1 MSTSSRGTGRA
12 NATQAPYGPAEARN
26 RRHGAMIREDYL
38 RLMTEAAGSEYGIAL
53 RIGDPHKAIQARR
66 KFYRLRE
73 KMRAE
78 SASKYDLLSFL
89 VVPDGDLHIVRRNT
103 LPRYK
108 DDDGLQAEARPLAYA
123 ELPLRIGARRA
134 RLRLPASLNI
144 SDHF

>member
-1 MSTSSRGTGRA
+1 
-12 NATQAPYGPAEARN
+12 
-26 RRHGAMIREDYL
+26 MIREVYL

-53 RIGDPHKAIQARR
+53 RIGDPHKAVQARR
-66 KFYRLRE
+66 KFYRIRE

-108 DDDGLQAEARPLAYA
+108 DDDGLQAEVRPLACA
-123 ELPLRIGARRA
+123 ELPLHVGARRA
-134 RLRLPASLNI
+134 RVRVHTSLNI
-144 SDHF
+144 PGQF

>member
-1 MSTSSRGTGRA
+1 
-12 NATQAPYGPAEARN
+12 
-26 RRHGAMIREDYL
+26 MIREDYVT
-38 RLMTEAAGSEYGIAL
+38 LMEEAAGSEYGIAL

-89 VVPDGDLHIVRRNT
+89 VVPDGDLHIIRRNT

-108 DDDGLQAEARPLAYA
+108 DDDGLRAEVRPLACA

-134 RLRLPASLNI
+134 RVRVHTFLNI
-144 SDHF
+144 PEHF